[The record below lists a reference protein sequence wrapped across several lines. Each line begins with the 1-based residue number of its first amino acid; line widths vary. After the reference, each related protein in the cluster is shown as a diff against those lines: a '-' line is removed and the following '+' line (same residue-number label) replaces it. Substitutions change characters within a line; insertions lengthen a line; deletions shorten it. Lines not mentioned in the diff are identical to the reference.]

1 MSATPTPEEES
12 FDAVVVGSG
21 FGGAV
26 AAYRLAEGGMKDKV
40 LVLERGR
47 PYPPGAFARTPR
59 EMQRAFWDPRQG
71 LHGLFEYWRFSGLHV
86 LCASGLGGGS
96 LIYANVMLPKDE
108 DTFVGEDIAAGGRE
122 SWPLRLSDLEQHYD
136 NVRAMQRPQRYPSDV
151 EPYTS
156 TAKTTAMEQAAEALG
171 LEAQRPELAVLFAP
185 SEDAEP
191 VPGAPVPGGDLH
203 GLPRSTCRLC
213 GECDVGC
220 NYGAKNTLDFTYLS
234 AAKREGAQLRTCCE
248 VHKIEPLDGG
258 KRGYRIG
265 YVQHL
270 EAREGHRRDLL
281 DPTGERYRA
290 VRAKRVIL
298 AAGAVGSPRLL
309 LANRGAL
316 PGLSRALGS
325 RVSANGD
332 AIAIIRDASRGQSNG
347 RPQPRYL
354 DPSRGPVI
362 TASVKVP
369 AGRSPSGR
377 GYQIQ
382 DGGAPVLADWVWEA
396 LELPK
401 APWRMRRRILRG
413 IRGALTGARDT
424 NFSAEL
430 AQIVTDRSAALMPLL
445 ANGRDVPD
453 GQYVL
458 EEGRLDLN
466 WASAPSEEYYQGVER
481 GFRDICSTLE
491 GRLLESP
498 WKLVNRS
505 VTIHP
510 LGGCPMADNS
520 RHGVVD
526 PWGQVFGF
534 PGLYVADGAA
544 MPGPVGV
551 NPSFTIAAFAD
562 RVSEG
567 ILDSRDGGT

>member
-1 MSATPTPEEES
+1 M
-12 FDAVVVGSG
+12 
-21 FGGAV
+21 
-26 AAYRLAEGGMKDKV
+26 
-40 LVLERGR
+40 
-47 PYPPGAFARTPR
+47 
-59 EMQRAFWDPRQG
+59 AFWDPRQG
-71 LHGLFEYWRFSGLHV
+71 LHGLFEYWRFSGLHM

-108 DTFVGEDIAAGGRE
+108 DTFVREDMATGGRE
-122 SWPLRLSDLEQHYD
+122 CWPLSRSDLEPHYD
-136 NVRAMQRPQRYPSDV
+136 NVRAMQRPQRYPLDF
-151 EPYTS
+151 EPYAS
-156 TAKTTAMEQAAEALG
+156 TAKTTAIMEAAEALG

-185 SEDAEP
+185 SEDARP
-191 VPGAPVPGGDLH
+191 VPGAPVPGEDLH

-234 AAKREGAQLRTCCE
+234 AAKRERAQVRTCCE
-248 VHKIEPLDGG
+248 VRTIEPLDGG
-258 KRGYRIG
+258 KDGYRIG
-265 YVQHL
+265 YLQHL
-270 EAREGHRRDLL
+270 EARDGHRRDLL
-281 DPTGERYRA
+281 DPTEERFRT
-290 VRAKRVIL
+290 VRAKRVVL

-309 LANRGAL
+309 LTNRAAL
-316 PGLSRALGS
+316 PGLSRSIGT

-332 AIAIIRDASRGQSNG
+332 AIAMIRDASRLGSNG
-347 RPQPRYL
+347 RPRPRYL

-382 DGGAPVLADWVWEA
+382 DGGAPVLADWMWEA

-413 IRGALTGARDT
+413 IRGALAGRRDT
-424 NFSAEL
+424 NLSAEL
-430 AQIVTDRSAALMPLL
+430 AQVFSDRSGALMPLL

-458 EEGRLDLN
+458 EDGRLDLN
-466 WASAPSEEYYQGVER
+466 WASAPSEEYYQAVEC
-481 GFRDICSTLE
+481 GFRDVCSALE
-491 GRLLESP
+491 GRCLESP
-498 WKLVNRS
+498 WKLFNRS
-505 VTIHP
+505 MTIHP
-510 LGGCPMADNS
+510 LGGCPMADEA

-526 PWGQVFGF
+526 SRGNVFGF

-562 RVSEG
+562 RVAEG
-567 ILDSRDGGT
+567 ILDGRSDAK

>member
-1 MSATPTPEEES
+1 
-12 FDAVVVGSG
+12 
-21 FGGAV
+21 
-26 AAYRLAEGGMKDKV
+26 
-40 LVLERGR
+40 
-47 PYPPGAFARTPR
+47 
-59 EMQRAFWDPRQG
+59 
-71 LHGLFEYWRFSGLHV
+71 
-86 LCASGLGGGS
+86 
-96 LIYANVMLPKDE
+96 
-108 DTFVGEDIAAGGRE
+108 
-122 SWPLRLSDLEQHYD
+122 
-136 NVRAMQRPQRYPSDV
+136 
-151 EPYTS
+151 
-156 TAKTTAMEQAAEALG
+156 MEQAAEALG

-220 NYGAKNTLDFTYLS
+220 NYGAKNTLDYTYLS
-234 AAKREGAQLRTCCE
+234 AAKRAGAQLRTCCE

-258 KRGYRIG
+258 KGGYRIG

-270 EAREGHRRDLL
+270 EARGGHRRDLL
-281 DPTGERYRA
+281 DPTDERFRV
-290 VRAKRVIL
+290 VRAKRVVL

-332 AIAIIRDASRGQSNG
+332 AIGMIRDATRAGSNG
-347 RPQPRYL
+347 RPRPRYL

-382 DGGAPVLADWVWEA
+382 DGGAPVLADWMWEA

-413 IRGALTGARDT
+413 VRGALTGRRDS
-424 NFSAEL
+424 NLSAEL
-430 AQIVTDRSAALMPLL
+430 AQIFTDRSGPLMPLL
-445 ANGRDVPD
+445 ANGRDIPD

-481 GFRDICSTLE
+481 GFRDLCSTLE
-491 GRLLESP
+491 GRFLESP

-510 LGGCPMADNS
+510 LGGCPMADDS

-551 NPSFTIAAFAD
+551 NPSFTIAAFSD
-562 RVSEG
+562 RVAEG
-567 ILDSRDGGT
+567 ILDGRGGGT